1 MKMKKFFYLAMSAVI
16 ASAMTSCGEEEE
28 VLGPASLKAEV
39 SEVRLAAE
47 GETKTFEL
55 KATRDWSAE
64 IIGSDVEGIEVSP
77 LSGKASNDPV
87 TITVK
92 AAKNEGKNRTATI
105 KFTASAT
112 LTAIV
117 TVSQDGALGNL
128 KSIAEVL
135 ALSSGIEAE
144 TEGVVVGTYNRGFVI
159 MDETGYLLAYNA
171 AYTEPGVELNSKV
184 KVAGTTAVYGDLPQ
198 LSIASVTTLET
209 GLTVAEPN
217 WLDVNKDNIE
227 NLDLTKCQPIK
238 MTGVLSIS
246 SGTNGATYYNL
257 AIDGTTVQGSISYPL
272 ESLGLADLEGNII
285 TVYGY
290 FAGTK
295 NTKFRNIMAVSVKD
309 EGEPKIPT
317 STIAEV
323 IAADEGTRVK
333 TKATVMAIHK
343 KGFIL
348 GDATG
353 NIYVFT
359 DAEPDVA
366 VGNKILI
373 SGTIANYNGT
383 VEITSVSVEENDG
396 ATVAPTYPEPVDLT
410 GLEAFNAFTV
420 NTDKIEITYAKLSG
434 VMQTSGYFLKREGA
448 DHDIQLSNISEDYS
462 DLAGAE
468 FSVTGYIYGFHS
480 KNNYYQVIPVS
491 VEVKPYLKAETPD
504 AIAAAV
510 TSASIAVKSNVDWT
524 VTCSE
529 SWITDYTKS
538 GKNDGVISITC
549 EANTGDTRTA
559 TFTISA
565 ADCSPV
571 TVTLTQNSSDTPE
584 SVILAFPDENMD
596 KNKISSYTSDWLAKI
611 GDYSWTITAFNNNSW
626 KDWKYIKCGSK
637 NTATVA
643 SIATATPIPNKVTKV
658 IVNFDNISASDK
670 IKSASLIVAS
680 DAEYATVLETVPM
693 TLENASAVEKEYV
706 VSSPAEGAYYK
717 LVFDMD
723 KTSNNGTI
731 QISKVEYIRSK

>member
-1 MKMKKFFYLAMSAVI
+1 MKKFFYLAMSAVI

-39 SEVRLAAE
+39 SEVTLSAE

-64 IIGSDVEGIEVSP
+64 IIGSNVEGIEVSP

-171 AYTEPGVELNSKV
+171 AYTEPGVELKSKV
-184 KVAGTTAVYGDLPQ
+184 KVAGTTAVYGELPQ
-198 LSIASVTTLET
+198 LSLASVTTLET

-246 SGTNGATYYNL
+246 GYYYNL
-257 AIDGTTVQGSISYPL
+257 SIDGTTVQGSISYPL
-272 ESLGLADLEGNII
+272 ESLGLADLAGHEI

-290 FAGTK
+290 FAGGNSSK
-295 NTKFRNIMAVSVKD
+295 YRNMMAVKVTDNGQSETPV
-309 EGEPKIPT
+309 
-317 STIAEV
+317 STIAEI
-323 IAADEGTRVK
+323 IAAETGTLVK
-333 TKATVMAIHK
+333 TEATVMAIHK

-353 NIYVFT
+353 TIYVYT
-359 DAEPDVA
+359 NDEPAVA

-373 SGTIANYNGT
+373 SGTTDNYNRT
-383 VEITSVSVEENDG
+383 VQITSASVEENDG
-396 ATVAPTYPEPVDLT
+396 STATPTYPEPVDLT

-420 NTDKIEITYAKLSG
+420 DNDKIDITYAKLSG
-434 VMQTSGYFLKREGA
+434 VMQSSGYFLKKDGA
-448 DHDIQLSNISEDYS
+448 SNDIQLSNIYENYA

-468 FSVTGYIYGFHS
+468 FTVTGYIYGFNS
-480 KNNYYQVIPVS
+480 EKTYYQVIPVS
-491 VEVKPYLKAETPD
+491 VETQPYLRAETPD
-504 AIAAAV
+504 AIAAAE
-510 TSASIAVKSNVDWT
+510 TSASIAVKSNVDWA

-571 TVTLTQNSSDTPE
+571 TVTLTQNSSDTPV
-584 SVILAFPDENMD
+584 SIILSFPDDNMD
-596 KNKISSYTSDWLAKI
+596 NNKISSYASDWLAKI

-643 SIATATPIPNKVTKV
+643 SIATVTPIPNKVTKV
-658 IVNFDNISASDK
+658 IVTFDKISASDK

-693 TLENASAVEKEYV
+693 TLENAAAVSKEYV

-723 KTSNNGTI
+723 KTSSNGTI
-731 QISKVEYIRSK
+731 QISKIDYVRSK

>member
-1 MKMKKFFYLAMSAVI
+1 MKKFFYLAMSAVI

-39 SEVRLAAE
+39 SEVTLSAE

-64 IIGSDVEGIEVSP
+64 IIGSNVEGIEVTP

-117 TVSQDGALGNL
+117 TITQEGAQGNL
-128 KSIAEVL
+128 KSIADVL
-135 ALSSGIEAE
+135 ALSSDVDAE

-184 KVAGTTAVYGDLPQ
+184 KVAGTTAVYGELPQ

-217 WLDVNKDNIE
+217 WLEVNKDNIE

-238 MTGVLSIS
+238 MTGILSIS
-246 SGTNGATYYNL
+246 GYYYNL
-257 AIDGTTVQGSISYPL
+257 SIDGTTVQGSISYPL
-272 ESLGLADLEGNII
+272 ESLGLADLAGHEI

-290 FAGTK
+290 YAGGNNSK
-295 NTKFRNIMAVSVKD
+295 YRNIMVVKVTDNGQSETPVSK
-309 EGEPKIPT
+309 
-317 STIAEV
+317 IAE
-323 IAADEGTRVK
+323 IIDAEKGSLVK
-333 TKATVMAIHK
+333 TEGTVMAIHK
-343 KGFIL
+343 KGYIL

-353 NIYVFT
+353 AVYVYT
-359 DAEPDVA
+359 SSEPADIA

-373 SGTIANYNGT
+373 SGTTDNYYGT
-383 VEITSVSVEENDG
+383 VQITSVSVEENDG
-396 ATVAPTYPEPVDLT
+396 STAVPTYPTPVDLT
-410 GLEAFNAFTV
+410 GLDEFNAYTV
-420 NTDKIEITYAKLSG
+420 NADKIDITYAKLSG
-434 VMQTSGYFLKREGA
+434 VMQTSGYFLKRDGA
-448 DHDIQLSNISEDYS
+448 NNDIQLSNIYENYA

-468 FSVTGYIYGFHS
+468 FTVTGYIYGFNS
-480 KNNYYQVIPVS
+480 GSNYYQVIPVS
-491 VEVKPYLKAETPD
+491 VETQPYLRAETPD
-504 AIAAAV
+504 AIAAAE
-510 TSASIAVKSNVDWT
+510 TSASIAVKSNVDWA

-571 TVTLTQNSSDTPE
+571 TVTLTQNSSDTPV
-584 SVILAFPDENMD
+584 SIILSFPDDNMD
-596 KNKISSYTSDWLAKI
+596 NNKISSYTSDWLAKI

-643 SIATATPIPNKVTKV
+643 SIATVTPIPNKVTKV
-658 IVNFDNISASDK
+658 IVTFDKISASDK

-693 TLENASAVEKEYV
+693 TLENAAAVAKEYV

-723 KTSNNGTI
+723 KTSSNGTI
-731 QISKVEYIRSK
+731 QISKIEYVRSK

>member
-39 SEVRLAAE
+39 SEVTLSAE

-64 IIGSDVEGIEVSP
+64 IIGSNVEGIEVSP

-117 TVSQDGALGNL
+117 TITQEGAQGNL
-128 KSIAEVL
+128 KSIADVL

-159 MDETGYLLAYNA
+159 MDETGYLLAFNA

-246 SGTNGATYYNL
+246 GYYYNL
-257 AIDGTTVQGSISYPL
+257 SIDGTTVQGSISYPL
-272 ESLGLADLEGNII
+272 ESLGLADLAGHEI

-290 FAGTK
+290 FAGG
-295 NTKFRNIMAVSVKD
+295 NNAKFRNIMAVKVTDNGQSETPV
-309 EGEPKIPT
+309 
-317 STIAEV
+317 STIAE
-323 IAADEGTRVK
+323 IIDAEKGSLVK
-333 TKATVMAIHK
+333 TEGTVMAIHK
-343 KGFIL
+343 KGYIL

-353 NIYVFT
+353 AIYVFT
-359 DAEPDVA
+359 SSEPAVA

-373 SGTIANYNGT
+373 SGTTDNYYGT
-383 VEITSVSVEENDG
+383 VQITSASVEENDG
-396 ATVAPTYPEPVDLT
+396 ATATPTYPTPVDLT

-420 NTDKIEITYAKLSG
+420 NTDKIDITYAKLSG
-434 VMQTSGYFLKREGA
+434 VMQSSGYFLKRDGA
-448 DHDIQLSNISEDYS
+448 NYDIQLSNIYESYT

-468 FSVTGYIYGFHS
+468 FTVTGYIYGFNS
-480 KNNYYQVIPVS
+480 GSNYYQVIPVS
-491 VEVKPYLKAETPD
+491 VETEPYLRAEKTEVECAGSD
-504 AIAAAV
+504 TSVSFAI
-510 TSASIAVKSNVDWT
+510 KSNTSWT
-524 VTCSE
+524 VSCDDA
-529 SWITDYTKS
+529 WIIDYTKS
-538 GKNDGVISITC
+538 GNGDGSVTVSFA
-549 EANTGDTRTA
+549 ENSGAQRTA
-559 TFTISA
+559 TFTVKATGLADVVVTLEQQA
-565 ADCSPV
+565 AGTVAPVLVYTLSPV
-571 TVTLTQNSSDTPE
+571 AGKDNSYASAGADIDVDGITWSVQGNNTMVPWRIGGKSLSGEKRLVYSTAPIADNIKKVVVDHGSANSITVDNLTLTVHKSKEDAASGENPVSTVSVAFAANDSVTFNSDADWTGKYYRFTYTVTVE
-584 SVILAFPDENMD
+584 GD
-596 KNKISSYTSDWLAKI
+596 KNKFFEFK
-611 GDYSWTITAFNNNSW
+611 
-626 KDWKYIKCGSK
+626 K
-637 NTATVA
+637 
-643 SIATATPIPNKVTKV
+643 
-658 IVNFDNISASDK
+658 
-670 IKSASLIVAS
+670 
-680 DAEYATVLETVPM
+680 AEF
-693 TLENASAVEKEYV
+693 
-706 VSSPAEGAYYK
+706 YK
-717 LVFDMD
+717 
-723 KTSNNGTI
+723 
-731 QISKVEYIRSK
+731 

>member
-1 MKMKKFFYLAMSAVI
+1 MSA
-16 ASAMTSCGEEEE
+16 AMAVAMVSCEGGEEI
-28 VLGPASLKAEV
+28 LGPASLKAEV
-39 SEVRLAAE
+39 PEVALAAE

-117 TVSQDGALGNL
+117 TITQEGAQGNL
-128 KSIAEVL
+128 KSIADVL

-159 MDETGYLLAYNA
+159 MDETGYLLAFNA

-246 SGTNGATYYNL
+246 GYYYNL
-257 AIDGTTVQGSISYPL
+257 SIDGTTVQGSISYPL
-272 ESLGLADLEGNII
+272 ESLGLADLAGHEI

-290 FAGTK
+290 FAGG
-295 NTKFRNIMAVSVKD
+295 NNAKFRNMMAVKVTDNGQSETPV
-309 EGEPKIPT
+309 
-317 STIAEV
+317 STIAEI
-323 IAADEGTRVK
+323 IAAETGTLVK
-333 TKATVMAIHK
+333 TEATVMAIHK

-353 NIYVFT
+353 TIYVYT
-359 DAEPDVA
+359 NDEPAVA

-373 SGTIANYNGT
+373 SGTTDNYNRT
-383 VEITSVSVEENDG
+383 VQIKSATIEENDG
-396 ATVAPTYPEPVDLT
+396 STATPTYPEPVDLT

-420 NTDKIEITYAKLSG
+420 DNDKIDITYAKLSG
-434 VMQTSGYFLKREGA
+434 VMQSSGYFLKKDGA
-448 DHDIQLSNISEDYS
+448 SNDIQLSNIYEDYS

-468 FSVTGYIYGFHS
+468 FTVTGYIYGFHS
-480 KNNYYQVIPVS
+480 TNKYYQVIPVI
-491 VEVKPYLKAETPD
+491 VETKPYLRAEKTEVECAGSD
-504 AIAAAV
+504 TSVSFAI
-510 TSASIAVKSNVDWT
+510 KSNTSWT
-524 VTCSE
+524 VSCDDA
-529 SWITDYTKS
+529 WIIDYTKS
-538 GKNDGVISITC
+538 GNGDGSVTVSFA
-549 EANTGDTRTA
+549 ENSGAQRTA
-559 TFTISA
+559 TFTVKATGLADVVVTLEQQA
-565 ADCSPV
+565 AGTVAPVLVYTLSPV
-571 TVTLTQNSSDTPE
+571 AGKDNSYASAGADIDVDGITWSVQGNNTMVPWRIGGKSLSGEKRLVYSTAPIADNIKKVVVDHGSANSITVDNLTLTVHNSKEDAASGENPVSTVSVAFAANDSVTFNSDADWTGKYYRFTYTVTVE
-584 SVILAFPDENMD
+584 GD
-596 KNKISSYTSDWLAKI
+596 KNKFFEFK
-611 GDYSWTITAFNNNSW
+611 
-626 KDWKYIKCGSK
+626 K
-637 NTATVA
+637 
-643 SIATATPIPNKVTKV
+643 
-658 IVNFDNISASDK
+658 
-670 IKSASLIVAS
+670 
-680 DAEYATVLETVPM
+680 AEF
-693 TLENASAVEKEYV
+693 
-706 VSSPAEGAYYK
+706 YK
-717 LVFDMD
+717 
-723 KTSNNGTI
+723 
-731 QISKVEYIRSK
+731 

>member
-1 MKMKKFFYLAMSAVI
+1 MKKFFYLAMSAVI

-39 SEVRLAAE
+39 SEVTLSAE

-64 IIGSDVEGIEVSP
+64 IIGSNVEGIEVSP

-117 TVSQDGALGNL
+117 TITQEGAQGNL
-128 KSIAEVL
+128 KSIADVL
-135 ALSSGIEAE
+135 ALSSDVDAE

-171 AYTEPGVELNSKV
+171 AYTEPGVELKSKV
-184 KVAGTTAVYGDLPQ
+184 KVAGTTAVYGELPQ
-198 LSIASVTTLET
+198 LSLASVTTLET

-246 SGTNGATYYNL
+246 GYYYNL
-257 AIDGTTVQGSISYPL
+257 SIDGTTVQGSISYPL
-272 ESLGLADLEGNII
+272 ESLGLADLAGHEI

-290 FAGTK
+290 FAGGNSSK
-295 NTKFRNIMAVSVKD
+295 YRNMMAVKVTDNGQSETPV
-309 EGEPKIPT
+309 
-317 STIAEV
+317 STIAEI
-323 IAADEGTRVK
+323 IAAETGTLVK
-333 TKATVMAIHK
+333 TEATVMAIHK

-353 NIYVFT
+353 TIYVYT
-359 DAEPDVA
+359 NDEPAVA

-373 SGTIANYNGT
+373 SGTTDNYNRT
-383 VEITSVSVEENDG
+383 VQITSASVEENDG
-396 ATVAPTYPEPVDLT
+396 STATPTYPEPVDLT

-420 NTDKIEITYAKLSG
+420 DNDKIDITYAKLSG
-434 VMQTSGYFLKREGA
+434 VMQSSGYFLKKDGA
-448 DHDIQLSNISEDYS
+448 SNDIQLSNIYENYA

-468 FSVTGYIYGFHS
+468 FTVTGYIYGFNS
-480 KNNYYQVIPVS
+480 EKTYYQVIPVS
-491 VEVKPYLKAETPD
+491 VETQPYLRAETPD
-504 AIAAAV
+504 AIAAAE
-510 TSASIAVKSNVDWT
+510 TSASIAVKSNVDWA

-571 TVTLTQNSSDTPE
+571 TVTLTQNSSDTPV
-584 SVILAFPDENMD
+584 SIILSFPDDNMD
-596 KNKISSYTSDWLAKI
+596 NNKISSYASDWLAKI

-643 SIATATPIPNKVTKV
+643 SIATITPIPNKVTKV
-658 IVNFDNISASDK
+658 IVTFDKISASDK

-693 TLENASAVEKEYV
+693 TLENAAAVAKEYV

-723 KTSNNGTI
+723 KTSSNGTI
-731 QISKVEYIRSK
+731 QISKIEYVRSK

>member
-39 SEVRLAAE
+39 SEVTLSAE

-64 IIGSDVEGIEVSP
+64 IIGSNVEGIEVSP

-117 TVSQDGALGNL
+117 TITQEGAQGNL
-128 KSIAEVL
+128 KSIADVL

-171 AYTEPGVELNSKV
+171 AYTEPGVELKSKV
-184 KVAGTTAVYGDLPQ
+184 KVAGTTAVYGELPQ
-198 LSIASVTTLET
+198 LSLASVTTLET

-246 SGTNGATYYNL
+246 GYYYNL
-257 AIDGTTVQGSISYPL
+257 SIDGTTVQGSISYPL
-272 ESLGLADLEGNII
+272 ESLGLADLAGHEI

-290 FAGTK
+290 FAGG
-295 NTKFRNIMAVSVKD
+295 NNAKFRNIMAVKVTDNGQSETPV
-309 EGEPKIPT
+309 
-317 STIAEV
+317 STIAE
-323 IAADEGTRVK
+323 IIDAEKGSLVK
-333 TKATVMAIHK
+333 TEGTVMAIHK
-343 KGFIL
+343 KGYIL

-353 NIYVFT
+353 AIYVFT
-359 DAEPDVA
+359 SSEPAVA

-373 SGTIANYNGT
+373 SGTTDNYYGT
-383 VEITSVSVEENDG
+383 VQITSASVEENDG
-396 ATVAPTYPEPVDLT
+396 ATATPTYPTPVDLT

-420 NTDKIEITYAKLSG
+420 NTDKIDITYAKLSG
-434 VMQTSGYFLKREGA
+434 VMQSSGYFLKRDGA
-448 DHDIQLSNISEDYS
+448 NYDIQLSNIYESYT

-468 FSVTGYIYGFHS
+468 FTVTGYIYGFNS
-480 KNNYYQVIPVS
+480 GSNYYQVIPVS
-491 VEVKPYLKAETPD
+491 VETEPYLRAEKTEVECAGSD
-504 AIAAAV
+504 TSVSFAI
-510 TSASIAVKSNVDWT
+510 KSNTSWT
-524 VTCSE
+524 VSCDDA
-529 SWITDYTKS
+529 WIIDYTKS
-538 GKNDGVISITC
+538 GNGDGSITVSFA
-549 EANTGDTRTA
+549 ENSGAQRTA
-559 TFTISA
+559 TFTVKATGLADVVITLQQQA
-565 ADCSPV
+565 AGTVAPVLVYTLSPV
-571 TVTLTQNSSDTPE
+571 AGKDNSYANAGADIDVDGITWSVQGNNTMVPWRIGGKSLSGEKRLVYSTAPIADNIKKVVVDHGSANSITVDNLTLTVHNSKEDAASGENPVSTVSVAFAANDSVTFNSDADWTGKYYRFTYTVTVE
-584 SVILAFPDENMD
+584 GD
-596 KNKISSYTSDWLAKI
+596 KNKFFEFK
-611 GDYSWTITAFNNNSW
+611 
-626 KDWKYIKCGSK
+626 K
-637 NTATVA
+637 
-643 SIATATPIPNKVTKV
+643 
-658 IVNFDNISASDK
+658 
-670 IKSASLIVAS
+670 
-680 DAEYATVLETVPM
+680 AEF
-693 TLENASAVEKEYV
+693 
-706 VSSPAEGAYYK
+706 YK
-717 LVFDMD
+717 
-723 KTSNNGTI
+723 
-731 QISKVEYIRSK
+731 

>member
-39 SEVRLAAE
+39 PLVTLSAE

-135 ALSSGIEAE
+135 ALSSGVEAE
-144 TEGVVVGTYNRGFVI
+144 TEGIVVGTYTRGFVI
-159 MDETGYLLAYNA
+159 KDDTGYLLAYNEN
-171 AYTEPGVELNSKV
+171 YTAPGVELNSKV
-184 KVAGTTAVYGDLPQ
+184 KVAGTTSAYGDLPQ
-198 LSIASVTTLET
+198 ITPASVTVLET

-217 WLDVNKDNIE
+217 WLEVNKDNIE

-238 MTGVLSIS
+238 MTGALSIS
-246 SGTNGATYYNL
+246 GYHYNL
-257 AIDGTTVQGSISYPL
+257 SIDGTTVQGSISYPL
-272 ESLGLADLEGNII
+272 ESLGLADLAGHII

-290 FAGTK
+290 FAGG
-295 NTKFRNIMAVSVKD
+295 NNANFRNILAVSVQD
-309 EGEPKIPT
+309 EGEPETPT

-323 IAADEGTRVK
+323 IAAEKGSLVK
-333 TKATVMAIHK
+333 TEATVMAIHK
-343 KGFIL
+343 KGYIL

-353 NIYVFT
+353 AIYVYT
-359 DAEPDVA
+359 NSEPAVA

-373 SGTIANYNGT
+373 SGTTDNYYGT
-383 VEITSVSVEENDG
+383 VQIKSATIEENDN
-396 ATVAPTYPEPVDLT
+396 ATATPTYPEPVDLT

-420 NTDKIEITYAKLSG
+420 NTDKIDITYAKLSG
-434 VMQTSGYFLKREGA
+434 VMQSSGYFLKRDGA
-448 DHDIQLSNISEDYS
+448 NIDIQLSNIYESYTE
-462 DLAGAE
+462 LAGAE
-468 FSVTGYIYGFHS
+468 MTVTGYIYGYNSGS
-480 KNNYYQVIPVS
+480 KYFQVIPVN
-491 VEVKPYLKAETPD
+491 VETLPYLKAESPD
-504 AIAAAV
+504 AIV
-510 TSASIAVKSNVDWT
+510 STGTSASINVKSNVDWS
-524 VTCSE
+524 VTCAD

-538 GKNDGVISITC
+538 GKDNGVISVTC

-559 TFTISA
+559 TFTIT
-565 ADCSPV
+565 ADGCEPV
-571 TVTLTQNSSDTPE
+571 SVTLTQNSNDTP
-584 SVILAFPDENMD
+584 
-596 KNKISSYTSDWLAKI
+596 
-611 GDYSWTITAFNNNSW
+611 
-626 KDWKYIKCGSK
+626 
-637 NTATVA
+637 A
-643 SIATATPIPNKVTKV
+643 SII
-658 IVNFDNISASDK
+658 
-670 IKSASLIVAS
+670 L
-680 DAEYATVLETVPM
+680 
-693 TLENASAVEKEYV
+693 
-706 VSSPAEGAYYK
+706 
-717 LVFDMD
+717 
-723 KTSNNGTI
+723 TI
-731 QISKVEYIRSK
+731 LR

>member
-1 MKMKKFFYLAMSAVI
+1 MKKFFYLAMSAVI

-39 SEVRLAAE
+39 SEVTLSPE

-64 IIGSDVEGIEVSP
+64 IIGSDVEGIDVSP

-117 TVSQDGALGNL
+117 TVSQDGSLGNL

-135 ALSSGIEAE
+135 ALSSGVEAE

-159 MDETGYLLAYNA
+159 MDETGYLLAFNA

-246 SGTNGATYYNL
+246 GYYYNL
-257 AIDGTTVQGSISYPL
+257 SIDGTTVQGSISYPL
-272 ESLGLADLEGNII
+272 ESLGLADLAGHEI

-290 FAGTK
+290 FAGG
-295 NTKFRNIMAVSVKD
+295 NNAKFRNMMAVKVTDNGQSETPV
-309 EGEPKIPT
+309 
-317 STIAEV
+317 STIAEI
-323 IAADEGTRVK
+323 IAAETGTLVK
-333 TKATVMAIHK
+333 TEATVMAIHK

-353 NIYVFT
+353 TIYVYT
-359 DAEPDVA
+359 NDEPAVA

-373 SGTIANYNGT
+373 SGTTANNYGT
-383 VEITSVSVEENDG
+383 VQIISTTVDENDG
-396 ATVAPTYPEPVDLT
+396 ATATPTYPKLVDLT
-410 GLEAFNAFTV
+410 GLEAFNAFTIDA
-420 NTDKIEITYAKLSG
+420 NKIKITYAKLSG
-434 VMQTSGYFLKREGA
+434 VMQSEGFVLTKEGA
-448 DHDIQLSNISEDYS
+448 NHRIQLNNIYENYA

-468 FSVTGYIYGFHS
+468 FTVTGYIYGFHS
-480 KNNYYQVIPVS
+480 ANNWYQVIPVS
-491 VEVKPYLKAETPD
+491 VETKPYLRAETPD

-538 GKNDGVISITC
+538 GSKDGNVEITFN
-549 EANTGDTRTA
+549 ANTGDTRTA

-565 ADCSPV
+565 EGCTPV
-571 TVTLTQNSSDTPE
+571 SVTLTQNSSDTPA
-584 SVILAFPDENMD
+584 SVILTFPDEN
-596 KNKISSYTSDWLAKI
+596 KENNKTNTYTSKWTAKSGEYTWEI
-611 GDYSWTITAFNNNSW
+611 NSFNNNNWNSW
-626 KDWKYIKCGSK
+626 TYIRCGSK
-637 NTATVA
+637 NAATVA
-643 SIATATPIPNKVTKV
+643 TIATATPIPNKVTKV
-658 IVNFDNISASDK
+658 IVTFDKISASDK

-693 TLENASAVEKEYV
+693 TLENASAAVAKEYV
-706 VSSPAEGAYYK
+706 VSTPAEGAYYK
-717 LVFDMD
+717 LVFDLD
-723 KTSNNGTI
+723 QTSNNGTI
-731 QISKVEYIRSK
+731 QISKIEYVRSK

>member
-1 MKMKKFFYLAMSAVI
+1 MKKFFYLAMSAVI

-39 SEVRLAAE
+39 SEVTLSPE

-64 IIGSDVEGIEVSP
+64 IIGSDVEGIDVSP

-117 TVSQDGALGNL
+117 TVSQDGSLGNL

-135 ALSSGIEAE
+135 ALSSGVEAE
-144 TEGVVVGTYNRGFVI
+144 TEGVVVGTYTKGFVI
-159 MDETGYLLAYNA
+159 KDDTGYLLAFNKD
-171 AYTEPGVELNSKV
+171 YTAPGVELNSKV
-184 KVAGTTAVYGDLPQ
+184 KVAGTTSAYGDLPQ
-198 LSIASVTTLET
+198 ITPASVTTLET
-209 GLTVAEPN
+209 GLTVADPT
-217 WLDVNKDNIE
+217 WLEVNKDNIE

-246 SGTNGATYYNL
+246 GNYYNL
-257 AIDGTTVQGSISYPL
+257 SIDGTTVQGSISYPL
-272 ESLGLADLEGNII
+272 ESLGLANLAGRII

-290 FAGTK
+290 FAGG
-295 NTKFRNIMAVSVKD
+295 NNANFRNVMAVKVEDGGKP
-309 EGEPKIPT
+309 ETPA

-323 IAADEGTRVK
+323 IAADKGSLVK
-333 TKATVMAIHK
+333 TQGTVMAIHK
-343 KGFIL
+343 KGYL
-348 GDATG
+348 LADATG
-353 NIYVFT
+353 TIYVYT
-359 DAEPDVA
+359 NSEPEVA
-366 VGNKILI
+366 VGNNIVL
-373 SGTIANYNGT
+373 SGSTDNYKGT
-383 VEITSVSVEENDG
+383 VQITATTVEENDN
-396 ATVAPTYPEPVDLT
+396 ATAAPTYPTPVDLT

-420 NTDKIEITYAKLSG
+420 DADKIDVTYAKLSG
-434 VMQTSGYFLKREGA
+434 VMQSNGYFLKKDGA
-448 DHDIQLSNISEDYS
+448 SNDIQLSNIYENYS

-468 FSVTGYIYGFHS
+468 FTVTGYIYGFNAGS
-480 KNNYYQVIPVS
+480 NYYQVIPVS
-491 VEVKPYLKAETPD
+491 VEAKPYLRAETPD

-565 ADCSPV
+565 EGCTPV
-571 TVTLTQNSSDTPE
+571 SVTLTQNSSDTPA
-584 SVILAFPDENMD
+584 SVVLTFPDENMD
-596 KNKISSYTSDWLAKI
+596 NNKISSYTSDWLAKI

-637 NTATVA
+637 NAATVA
-643 SIATATPIPNKVTKV
+643 SIATVTPIPNKVTKV
-658 IVNFDNISASDK
+658 IVTFDKISASDK

-693 TLENASAVEKEYV
+693 TLENASAAVAKEYV

-717 LVFDMD
+717 LVFDMAQ
-723 KTSNNGTI
+723 TSGNGTI
-731 QISKVEYIRSK
+731 QISKIEYVRSK

>member
-1 MKMKKFFYLAMSAVI
+1 MKKFFYLAMSAVI

-39 SEVRLAAE
+39 SEVTLSAE

-117 TVSQDGALGNL
+117 TITQEGAQGNL
-128 KSIAEVL
+128 KSIADVL
-135 ALSSGIEAE
+135 ALSSDVDAE

-198 LSIASVTTLET
+198 LKIASVTTLET
-209 GLTVAEPN
+209 GLSVPEPN

-246 SGTNGATYYNL
+246 GYYYNL
-257 AIDGTTVQGSISYPL
+257 SIDGTTVQGSISYPL
-272 ESLGLADLEGNII
+272 ESLGLADLAGHII

-290 FAGTK
+290 FAGGNSSK
-295 NTKFRNIMAVSVKD
+295 YRNMMAVKVTD
-309 EGEPKIPT
+309 NGQPETPT

-323 IAADEGTRVK
+323 IAADESTLVK
-333 TKATVMAIHK
+333 TEGTVMAIHK
-343 KGFIL
+343 KGYIL

-353 NIYVFT
+353 TIYVFT
-359 DAEPDVA
+359 NSEPAVA

-373 SGTIANYNGT
+373 SGTTANNYGT
-383 VEITSVSVEENDG
+383 VQIISTTVDENDG
-396 ATVAPTYPEPVDLT
+396 ATATPTYPKPVDLT
-410 GLEAFNAFTV
+410 GLEAFNEFTV
-420 NTDKIEITYAKLSG
+420 DADKIEITYAKLSG
-434 VMQTSGYFLKREGA
+434 VMQSEGFVLTKEGA
-448 DHDIQLSNISEDYS
+448 NHRIQLNNIYENYA

-468 FSVTGYIYGFHS
+468 FTVTGYIYGFHS
-480 KNNYYQVIPVS
+480 TNNWYQVIPVS

-504 AIAAAV
+504 AIVAAV
-510 TSASIAVKSNVDWT
+510 TSASIAVKSNVDWA

-571 TVTLTQNSSDTPE
+571 TVTFTQNSSDTPV
-584 SVILAFPDENMD
+584 SIILSFPDDNMD
-596 KNKISSYTSDWLAKI
+596 NNKISSYTSDWLAKI

-643 SIATATPIPNKVTKV
+643 SIATVTPIPNKVTKV
-658 IVNFDNISASDK
+658 IVTFDKISASDK

-693 TLENASAVEKEYV
+693 TLENASAAVAKEYV

-723 KTSNNGTI
+723 KTSSNGTI
-731 QISKVEYIRSK
+731 QISKIEYVRSK

>member
-1 MKMKKFFYLAMSAVI
+1 MKKFFYLAMSAVI

-39 SEVRLAAE
+39 SEVTLSAE

-64 IIGSDVEGIEVSP
+64 IIGSNVEGIEVSP

-117 TVSQDGALGNL
+117 TITQEGAQGNL
-128 KSIAEVL
+128 KSIADVL
-135 ALSSGIEAE
+135 ALSSGVEAE

-184 KVAGTTAVYGDLPQ
+184 KVAGTTAVYGELPQ

-238 MTGVLSIS
+238 MTGILSIS
-246 SGTNGATYYNL
+246 GYYYNL
-257 AIDGTTVQGSISYPL
+257 SIDGTTVQGSISYPL
-272 ESLGLADLEGNII
+272 ESLDLADLAGHEI

-290 FAGTK
+290 FAGGNSSK
-295 NTKFRNIMAVSVKD
+295 YRNIMVVKVTDNGQSETPVSK
-309 EGEPKIPT
+309 
-317 STIAEV
+317 IAE
-323 IAADEGTRVK
+323 IIDAEKGSLVK
-333 TKATVMAIHK
+333 TEGTVMAIHK
-343 KGFIL
+343 KGYIL

-353 NIYVFT
+353 AVYVYT
-359 DAEPDVA
+359 SSEPADIA

-373 SGTIANYNGT
+373 SGTTDNYYGT
-383 VEITSVSVEENDG
+383 VQITSVSVEENDG
-396 ATVAPTYPEPVDLT
+396 STAVPTYPTPVDLT

-420 NTDKIEITYAKLSG
+420 NTDKIDITYAKLSG
-434 VMQTSGYFLKREGA
+434 VMQTSGYFLKRDGA
-448 DHDIQLSNISEDYS
+448 NYDIQLSNIYESYT

-468 FSVTGYIYGFHS
+468 FTVTGYIYGFNS
-480 KNNYYQVIPVS
+480 GSNYYQVIPVG
-491 VEVKPYLKAETPD
+491 VETQPYLRAETPD
-504 AIAAAV
+504 AIAAAE
-510 TSASIAVKSNVDWT
+510 TSASIAVKSNVDWA

-571 TVTLTQNSSDTPE
+571 TVTLTQNSSDTPV
-584 SVILAFPDENMD
+584 SIILSFPDDNMD
-596 KNKISSYTSDWLAKI
+596 NNKISSYTSDWLAKI

-643 SIATATPIPNKVTKV
+643 SIATITPIPNKVTKV
-658 IVNFDNISASDK
+658 IVTFDKISASDK

-693 TLENASAVEKEYV
+693 TLENASAAVAKEYV

-723 KTSNNGTI
+723 KTSGNGTI
-731 QISKVEYIRSK
+731 QISKIEYVRSK

>member
-1 MKMKKFFYLAMSAVI
+1 MKKFFYLAMSAVI

-39 SEVRLAAE
+39 SEVTLSAE

-64 IIGSDVEGIEVSP
+64 IIGSNVEGIEVSP

-117 TVSQDGALGNL
+117 TITQEGAQGNL
-128 KSIAEVL
+128 KSIADVL

-171 AYTEPGVELNSKV
+171 AYTEPGVELKSKV
-184 KVAGTTAVYGDLPQ
+184 KVAGTTAVYGELPQ
-198 LSIASVTTLET
+198 LSLASVTTLET

-246 SGTNGATYYNL
+246 GYYYNL
-257 AIDGTTVQGSISYPL
+257 SIDGTTVQGSISYPL
-272 ESLGLADLEGNII
+272 ESLGLADLAGHEI

-290 FAGTK
+290 FAGGNSSK
-295 NTKFRNIMAVSVKD
+295 YRNMMAVKVTDNGQSETPVSK
-309 EGEPKIPT
+309 
-317 STIAEV
+317 IAEI
-323 IAADEGTRVK
+323 IAAETGTLVK
-333 TKATVMAIHK
+333 TEATVMAIHK

-353 NIYVFT
+353 TIYVYT
-359 DAEPDVA
+359 NDEPAVA

-373 SGTIANYNGT
+373 SGTTDNYNRT
-383 VEITSVSVEENDG
+383 VQITSASVEENDG
-396 ATVAPTYPEPVDLT
+396 STATPTYPEPVDLT

-420 NTDKIEITYAKLSG
+420 DNDKIDITYAKLSG
-434 VMQTSGYFLKREGA
+434 VMQSSGYFLKKDGA
-448 DHDIQLSNISEDYS
+448 SNDIQLSNIYENYA

-468 FSVTGYIYGFHS
+468 FTVTGYIYGFNS
-480 KNNYYQVIPVS
+480 EKTYYQVIPVS
-491 VEVKPYLKAETPD
+491 VETQPYLRAETPD
-504 AIAAAV
+504 AIAAAE
-510 TSASIAVKSNVDWT
+510 TSASIAVKSNVDWA

-571 TVTLTQNSSDTPE
+571 TVTLTQNSSDTP
-584 SVILAFPDENMD
+584 VYIILSFPDDNMD
-596 KNKISSYTSDWLAKI
+596 NNKISSYASDWLAKI

-643 SIATATPIPNKVTKV
+643 SIATVTPIPNKVTKV
-658 IVNFDNISASDK
+658 IVTFDKISASDK

-693 TLENASAVEKEYV
+693 TLENAAAVSKEYV

-723 KTSNNGTI
+723 KTSSNGTI
-731 QISKVEYIRSK
+731 QISKIEYVRSK

>member
-1 MKMKKFFYLAMSAVI
+1 MKKFFYLAMSAVI

-39 SEVRLAAE
+39 SEVTLSAE

-64 IIGSDVEGIEVSP
+64 IIGSNVEGIEVSP

-117 TVSQDGALGNL
+117 TITQEGAQGNL
-128 KSIAEVL
+128 KSIADVL

-159 MDETGYLLAYNA
+159 MDETGYLLAFNA

-246 SGTNGATYYNL
+246 GYYYNL
-257 AIDGTTVQGSISYPL
+257 SIDGTTVQGSISYPL
-272 ESLGLADLEGNII
+272 ESLGLADLAGHEI

-290 FAGTK
+290 FAGG
-295 NTKFRNIMAVSVKD
+295 NNAKFRNIMAVKVTDNGQSETPV
-309 EGEPKIPT
+309 
-317 STIAEV
+317 STIAE
-323 IAADEGTRVK
+323 IIDAEKGSLVK
-333 TKATVMAIHK
+333 TEGTVMAIHK
-343 KGFIL
+343 KGYIL

-353 NIYVFT
+353 AIYVFT
-359 DAEPDVA
+359 SSEPAVA

-373 SGTIANYNGT
+373 SGTTDNYYGT
-383 VEITSVSVEENDG
+383 VQITSASVEENDG
-396 ATVAPTYPEPVDLT
+396 ATATPTYPTPVDLT

-420 NTDKIEITYAKLSG
+420 NTDKIDITYAKLSG
-434 VMQTSGYFLKREGA
+434 VMQSSGYFLKRDGA
-448 DHDIQLSNISEDYS
+448 NYDIQLSNIYESYT

-468 FSVTGYIYGFHS
+468 FTVTGYIYGFNS
-480 KNNYYQVIPVS
+480 GSNYYQVIPVS
-491 VEVKPYLKAETPD
+491 VETEPYLRAEKTEVECAGSD
-504 AIAAAV
+504 TSVSFAI
-510 TSASIAVKSNVDWT
+510 KSNTSWT
-524 VTCSE
+524 VSCDDA
-529 SWITDYTKS
+529 WIIDYTKS
-538 GKNDGVISITC
+538 GNGDGSVTVSFA
-549 EANTGDTRTA
+549 ENSGAQRTA
-559 TFTISA
+559 TFTVKATGLADVVVTLEQQA
-565 ADCSPV
+565 AGTVAPVLVYTLSPV
-571 TVTLTQNSSDTPE
+571 AGKDNSYASAGADIDVDGITWSVQGNNTMVPWRIGGKSLSGEKRLVYSTAPIADNIKKVVVDHGSANSITVDNLTLTVHNSKEDAASGENPVSTVSVAFAANDSVTFNSDADWTGKYYRFTYTVTVE
-584 SVILAFPDENMD
+584 GD
-596 KNKISSYTSDWLAKI
+596 KNKFFEFK
-611 GDYSWTITAFNNNSW
+611 
-626 KDWKYIKCGSK
+626 K
-637 NTATVA
+637 
-643 SIATATPIPNKVTKV
+643 
-658 IVNFDNISASDK
+658 
-670 IKSASLIVAS
+670 
-680 DAEYATVLETVPM
+680 AEF
-693 TLENASAVEKEYV
+693 
-706 VSSPAEGAYYK
+706 YK
-717 LVFDMD
+717 
-723 KTSNNGTI
+723 
-731 QISKVEYIRSK
+731 

>member
-1 MKMKKFFYLAMSAVI
+1 
-16 ASAMTSCGEEEE
+16 MTSCGEEEE

-39 SEVRLAAE
+39 PLVTLSAE

-55 KATRDWSAE
+55 KATRDWTAE
-64 IIGSDVEGIEVSP
+64 IIGTDVAGIEVSP

-117 TVSQDGALGNL
+117 TITQEGAQGNL
-128 KSIAEVL
+128 KSIADVL

-171 AYTEPGVELNSKV
+171 AYTEPGVELKSKV
-184 KVAGTTAVYGDLPQ
+184 KVAGTTAVYGELPQ
-198 LSIASVTTLET
+198 LSLASVTTLET

-246 SGTNGATYYNL
+246 GYYYNL
-257 AIDGTTVQGSISYPL
+257 SIDGTTVQGSISYPL
-272 ESLGLADLEGNII
+272 ESLGLADLAGHEI

-290 FAGTK
+290 FAGGNSSK
-295 NTKFRNIMAVSVKD
+295 YRNMMAVKVTDNGQSETPV
-309 EGEPKIPT
+309 
-317 STIAEV
+317 STIAEI
-323 IAADEGTRVK
+323 IAAETGTLVK
-333 TKATVMAIHK
+333 TEATVMAIHK

-353 NIYVFT
+353 TIYVYT
-359 DAEPDVA
+359 NDEPAVA

-373 SGTIANYNGT
+373 SGTTDNYNRT
-383 VEITSVSVEENDG
+383 VQITSASVEENDG
-396 ATVAPTYPEPVDLT
+396 STATPTYPEPVDLT

-420 NTDKIEITYAKLSG
+420 DNDKIDITYAKLSG
-434 VMQTSGYFLKREGA
+434 VMQSSGYFLKKDGA
-448 DHDIQLSNISEDYS
+448 SNDIQLSNIYENYA

-468 FSVTGYIYGFHS
+468 FTVTGYIYGFNS
-480 KNNYYQVIPVS
+480 EKTYYQVIPVS
-491 VEVKPYLKAETPD
+491 VETQPYLRAETPD
-504 AIAAAV
+504 AIAAAE
-510 TSASIAVKSNVDWT
+510 TSASIAVKSNVDWA

-571 TVTLTQNSSDTPE
+571 TVTLTQNSSDTPV
-584 SVILAFPDENMD
+584 SIILSFPDDNMD
-596 KNKISSYTSDWLAKI
+596 NNKISSYASDWLAKI

-643 SIATATPIPNKVTKV
+643 SIATVTPIPNKVTKV
-658 IVNFDNISASDK
+658 IVTFDKISASDK

-693 TLENASAVEKEYV
+693 TLENAAAVSKEYV

-723 KTSNNGTI
+723 KTSSNGTI
-731 QISKVEYIRSK
+731 QISKIEYVRSK

>member
-39 SEVRLAAE
+39 SEVTLSAE

-64 IIGSDVEGIEVSP
+64 IIGSNVEGIEVSP

-117 TVSQDGALGNL
+117 TITQEGAQGNL
-128 KSIAEVL
+128 KSIADVL

-246 SGTNGATYYNL
+246 GYYYNL
-257 AIDGTTVQGSISYPL
+257 SIDGTTVQGSISYPL
-272 ESLGLADLEGNII
+272 ESLGLADLAGHEI

-290 FAGTK
+290 FAGG
-295 NTKFRNIMAVSVKD
+295 NNAKFRNIMAVKVTDNGQSETPV
-309 EGEPKIPT
+309 
-317 STIAEV
+317 STIAE
-323 IAADEGTRVK
+323 IIDAEKGSLVK
-333 TKATVMAIHK
+333 TEGTVMAIHK
-343 KGFIL
+343 KGYIL

-353 NIYVFT
+353 AIYVFT
-359 DAEPDVA
+359 SSEPAVA

-373 SGTIANYNGT
+373 SGTTDNYYGT
-383 VEITSVSVEENDG
+383 VQITSASVEENDG
-396 ATVAPTYPEPVDLT
+396 ATATPTYPTPVDLT

-420 NTDKIEITYAKLSG
+420 NTDKIDITYAKLSG
-434 VMQTSGYFLKREGA
+434 VMQSSGYFLKRDGA
-448 DHDIQLSNISEDYS
+448 NYDIQLSNIYESYT

-468 FSVTGYIYGFHS
+468 FTVTGYIYGFNS
-480 KNNYYQVIPVS
+480 GSNYYQVIPVS
-491 VEVKPYLKAETPD
+491 VEVKPYLRAEKTEVECAGSD
-504 AIAAAV
+504 TSVSFAI
-510 TSASIAVKSNVDWT
+510 KSNTSWT
-524 VTCSE
+524 VSCDDA
-529 SWITDYTKS
+529 WIIDYTKS
-538 GKNDGVISITC
+538 GNGDGSVTVSFA
-549 EANTGDTRTA
+549 ENSGAQRTA
-559 TFTISA
+559 TFTVKATGLADVVVTLEQQA
-565 ADCSPV
+565 AGTVAPVLVYTLSPV
-571 TVTLTQNSSDTPE
+571 AGKDNSYASAGADIDVDGITWSVQGNNTMVPWRIGGKSLSGEKRLVYSTAPIADNIKKVVVDHGSANSITVDNLTLTVHNSKEDAASGENPVSTVSVAFAANDSVTFNSDADWTGKYYRFTYTVTVE
-584 SVILAFPDENMD
+584 GD
-596 KNKISSYTSDWLAKI
+596 KNKFFEFK
-611 GDYSWTITAFNNNSW
+611 
-626 KDWKYIKCGSK
+626 K
-637 NTATVA
+637 
-643 SIATATPIPNKVTKV
+643 
-658 IVNFDNISASDK
+658 
-670 IKSASLIVAS
+670 
-680 DAEYATVLETVPM
+680 AEF
-693 TLENASAVEKEYV
+693 
-706 VSSPAEGAYYK
+706 YK
-717 LVFDMD
+717 
-723 KTSNNGTI
+723 
-731 QISKVEYIRSK
+731 

>member
-1 MKMKKFFYLAMSAVI
+1 MKMRKILFLAMSA
-16 ASAMTSCGEEEE
+16 AMAVAMVSCEGGEEI
-28 VLGPASLKAEV
+28 LGPASLKAEV
-39 SEVRLAAE
+39 PEVALAAE

-117 TVSQDGALGNL
+117 TITQEGAQGNL
-128 KSIAEVL
+128 KSIADVL

-159 MDETGYLLAYNA
+159 MDETGYLLAFNA

-246 SGTNGATYYNL
+246 GYYYNL
-257 AIDGTTVQGSISYPL
+257 SIDGTTVQGSISYPL
-272 ESLGLADLEGNII
+272 ESLGLADLAGHEI

-290 FAGTK
+290 FAGG
-295 NTKFRNIMAVSVKD
+295 NNAKFRNIMAVKVTDNGQSETPV
-309 EGEPKIPT
+309 
-317 STIAEV
+317 STIAE
-323 IAADEGTRVK
+323 IIDAEKGSLVK
-333 TKATVMAIHK
+333 TEGTVMAIHK
-343 KGFIL
+343 KGYIL

-353 NIYVFT
+353 AIYVFT
-359 DAEPDVA
+359 SSEPAVA

-373 SGTIANYNGT
+373 SGTTDNYYGT
-383 VEITSVSVEENDG
+383 VQITSASVEENDG
-396 ATVAPTYPEPVDLT
+396 ATATPTYPTPVDLT

-420 NTDKIEITYAKLSG
+420 NTDKIDITYAKLSG
-434 VMQTSGYFLKREGA
+434 VMQSSGYFLKRDGA
-448 DHDIQLSNISEDYS
+448 NYDIQLSNIYESYT

-468 FSVTGYIYGFHS
+468 FTVTGYIYGFNS
-480 KNNYYQVIPVS
+480 GSNYYQVIPVS
-491 VEVKPYLKAETPD
+491 VETEPYLRAEKTEVECAGSD
-504 AIAAAV
+504 TSVSFAI
-510 TSASIAVKSNVDWT
+510 KSNTSWT
-524 VTCSE
+524 VSCDDA
-529 SWITDYTKS
+529 WIIDYTKS
-538 GKNDGVISITC
+538 GNGDGSVTVSFA
-549 EANTGDTRTA
+549 ENSGAQRTA
-559 TFTISA
+559 TFTVKATGLADVVVTLEQQA
-565 ADCSPV
+565 AGTVAPVLVYTLSPV
-571 TVTLTQNSSDTPE
+571 AGKDNSYASAGADIDVDGITWSVQGNNTMVPWRIGGKSLSGEKRLVYSTAPIADNIKKVVVDHGSANSITVDNLTLTVHNSKEDAASGENPVSTVSVAFAANDSVTFNSDADWTGKYYRFTYTVTVE
-584 SVILAFPDENMD
+584 GD
-596 KNKISSYTSDWLAKI
+596 KNKFFEFK
-611 GDYSWTITAFNNNSW
+611 
-626 KDWKYIKCGSK
+626 K
-637 NTATVA
+637 
-643 SIATATPIPNKVTKV
+643 
-658 IVNFDNISASDK
+658 
-670 IKSASLIVAS
+670 
-680 DAEYATVLETVPM
+680 AEF
-693 TLENASAVEKEYV
+693 
-706 VSSPAEGAYYK
+706 YK
-717 LVFDMD
+717 
-723 KTSNNGTI
+723 
-731 QISKVEYIRSK
+731 

>member
-1 MKMKKFFYLAMSAVI
+1 MKKFFYLAMSAVI

-39 SEVRLAAE
+39 SEVTLSAE

-64 IIGSDVEGIEVSP
+64 IIGSNVEGIEVSP

-117 TVSQDGALGNL
+117 TITQEGAQGNL
-128 KSIAEVL
+128 KSIADVL

-171 AYTEPGVELNSKV
+171 AYTEPGVELKSKV
-184 KVAGTTAVYGDLPQ
+184 KVAGTTAVYGELPQ
-198 LSIASVTTLET
+198 LSLASVTTLET

-246 SGTNGATYYNL
+246 GYYYNL
-257 AIDGTTVQGSISYPL
+257 SIDGTTVQGSISYPL
-272 ESLGLADLEGNII
+272 ESLDLADLAGHEI

-290 FAGTK
+290 FAGGNSSK
-295 NTKFRNIMAVSVKD
+295 YRNIMVVKVTDNGQSETPVSK
-309 EGEPKIPT
+309 
-317 STIAEV
+317 IAE
-323 IAADEGTRVK
+323 IIDAEKGSLVK
-333 TKATVMAIHK
+333 TEGTVMAIHK
-343 KGFIL
+343 KGYIL

-353 NIYVFT
+353 AIYVFT
-359 DAEPDVA
+359 SSEPAVA

-373 SGTIANYNGT
+373 SGTTDNYYGT
-383 VEITSVSVEENDG
+383 VQITSASVEENDG
-396 ATVAPTYPEPVDLT
+396 ATATPTYPTPVDLT

-420 NTDKIEITYAKLSG
+420 NTDKIDITYAKLSG
-434 VMQTSGYFLKREGA
+434 VMQSSGYFLKRDGA
-448 DHDIQLSNISEDYS
+448 NIDIQLSNIYEDYS
-462 DLAGAE
+462 DLAEAE
-468 FSVTGYIYGFHS
+468 FTVTGYIYGFNSGS
-480 KNNYYQVIPVS
+480 KYYQVIPVS
-491 VEVKPYLKAETPD
+491 IETQPYLRAETPD

-510 TSASIAVKSNVDWT
+510 TSASIAVKSNVDWD

-571 TVTLTQNSSDTPE
+571 TVTLTQNSSDTPV
-584 SVILAFPDENMD
+584 SIILSFPDDNMD
-596 KNKISSYTSDWLAKI
+596 NNKISSYTSDWLAKI

-643 SIATATPIPNKVTKV
+643 SIATVTPIPDKVTKV
-658 IVNFDNISASDK
+658 IVTFDKISASDK

-693 TLENASAVEKEYV
+693 TLENASAAVAKEYV

-723 KTSNNGTI
+723 KTSSNGTI
-731 QISKVEYIRSK
+731 QISKIEYVRSK

>member
-1 MKMKKFFYLAMSAVI
+1 MKKFFYLAMSAVI

-39 SEVRLAAE
+39 PLVTLSAE

-55 KATRDWSAE
+55 KATRDWTAE

-117 TVSQDGALGNL
+117 TVSQDGSLGNL

-135 ALSSGIEAE
+135 ALSSGVEAE
-144 TEGVVVGTYNRGFVI
+144 TEGIVVGTYTRGFVI
-159 MDETGYLLAYNA
+159 KDDTGYLLAYNEN
-171 AYTEPGVELNSKV
+171 YTAPGVELNSKV
-184 KVAGTTAVYGDLPQ
+184 KVAGTTSAYGDLPQ
-198 LSIASVTTLET
+198 ITPASVTVLET

-217 WLDVNKDNIE
+217 WLEVNKDNIE

-238 MTGVLSIS
+238 MTGALSIS
-246 SGTNGATYYNL
+246 GYHYNL
-257 AIDGTTVQGSISYPL
+257 SIDGTTVQGSISYPL
-272 ESLGLADLEGNII
+272 ESLGLADLAGHII

-290 FAGTK
+290 FAGG
-295 NTKFRNIMAVSVKD
+295 NNANFRNILAVSVQD
-309 EGEPKIPT
+309 EGEPETPT

-323 IAADEGTRVK
+323 IAAEKGSLVK
-333 TKATVMAIHK
+333 TEATVMAIHK
-343 KGFIL
+343 KGYIL

-353 NIYVFT
+353 TIYVYT
-359 DAEPDVA
+359 NSEPTVA

-373 SGTIANYNGT
+373 SGTTDNHYGT
-383 VEITSVSVEENDG
+383 VQIKSATIEENDG
-396 ATVAPTYPEPVDLT
+396 STATPTYPEPVDLT

-420 NTDKIEITYAKLSG
+420 NTDKIDITYAKLSG
-434 VMQTSGYFLKREGA
+434 VMQSSGYFLTKDGA
-448 DHDIQLSNISEDYS
+448 SNDIQLSNIYENYADI
-462 DLAGAE
+462 AGAE
-468 FSVTGYIYGFHS
+468 MTVTGYIYGFNS
-480 KNNYYQVIPVS
+480 EKTYYQVIPVS
-491 VEVKPYLKAETPD
+491 VETQPYLKAETPD

-529 SWITDYTKS
+529 SWITAYTKS
-538 GKNDGVISITC
+538 GSKDGNVEITFN
-549 EANTGDTRTA
+549 ANTGDTRTA

-565 ADCSPV
+565 EGCTPV
-571 TVTLTQNSSDTPE
+571 SVTLTQNSSDTPE
-584 SVILAFPDENMD
+584 SVILTFPDEN
-596 KNKISSYTSDWLAKI
+596 KENNKSGNYTSKWTAKSGEYTWEI
-611 GDYSWTITAFNNNSW
+611 NSFNNNSW
-626 KDWKYIKCGSK
+626 NNNWAYIKCGSK
-637 NTATVA
+637 KAATVA
-643 SIATATPIPNKVTKV
+643 TIATATPIPNKVTKV
-658 IVNFDNISASDK
+658 IVTFDNISASDK

-693 TLENASAVEKEYV
+693 TLENASAVAKEYV

-717 LVFDMD
+717 LVFDMAQ
-723 KTSNNGTI
+723 TGSNGTI
-731 QISKVEYIRSK
+731 QISKIEYVRSK

>member
-39 SEVRLAAE
+39 SEVTLSPE

-64 IIGSDVEGIEVSP
+64 IIGSDVEGIDVSP

-117 TVSQDGALGNL
+117 TVSQDGSLGNL
-128 KSIAEVL
+128 KSIADVL

-159 MDETGYLLAYNA
+159 MDETGYLLAFNA

-227 NLDLTKCQPIK
+227 NLDLAKCQPIK

-246 SGTNGATYYNL
+246 GYYYNL
-257 AIDGTTVQGSISYPL
+257 SIDGTTVQGSISYPL
-272 ESLGLADLEGNII
+272 ESLGLADLAGHEI

-290 FAGTK
+290 FAGG
-295 NTKFRNIMAVSVKD
+295 NNAKFRNVMAVKVTDNGQSETPV
-309 EGEPKIPT
+309 
-317 STIAEV
+317 STIAEI
-323 IAADEGTRVK
+323 IAAEKGTLVK
-333 TKATVMAIHK
+333 TEATVMAIHK

-353 NIYVFT
+353 NIYVYT
-359 DAEPDVA
+359 NDEPTVA

-373 SGTIANYNGT
+373 SGTTDNHYGT
-383 VEITSVSVEENDG
+383 VQIKPVSVEENDG
-396 ATVAPTYPEPVDLT
+396 ATAAPTYPEPVDLT

-420 NTDKIEITYAKLSG
+420 NTDKIDITYAKLSG
-434 VMQTSGYFLKREGA
+434 VMQSSGYFLKRDGA
-448 DHDIQLSNISEDYS
+448 NHDIQLSNIYESYT

-468 FSVTGYIYGFHS
+468 FTVTGYIYGFNAGS
-480 KNNYYQVIPVS
+480 NYYQVIPVS
-491 VEVKPYLKAETPD
+491 VETEPYLRAEKTEVECAGSD
-504 AIAAAV
+504 TSVSFAI
-510 TSASIAVKSNVDWT
+510 KSNTSWT
-524 VTCSE
+524 VSCDDA
-529 SWITDYTKS
+529 WIIDYTKS
-538 GKNDGVISITC
+538 GNGDGSVTVSFA
-549 EANTGDTRTA
+549 ENSGAQRTA
-559 TFTISA
+559 TFTVKATGLADVVVTLEQQA
-565 ADCSPV
+565 AGTVAPVLVYTLSPV
-571 TVTLTQNSSDTPE
+571 AGKDNSYASAGADIDVDGITWSVQGNNTMVPWRIGGKKLSGEKRLVYSTAPIADNIKKVVVDHGSANSITVDNLTLTVHNSKEDAASGENPVSTVSVAFAANDSVTFNSDADWTGKYYRFTYTVTVE
-584 SVILAFPDENMD
+584 GD
-596 KNKISSYTSDWLAKI
+596 KNKFFEFK
-611 GDYSWTITAFNNNSW
+611 
-626 KDWKYIKCGSK
+626 K
-637 NTATVA
+637 
-643 SIATATPIPNKVTKV
+643 
-658 IVNFDNISASDK
+658 
-670 IKSASLIVAS
+670 
-680 DAEYATVLETVPM
+680 AEF
-693 TLENASAVEKEYV
+693 
-706 VSSPAEGAYYK
+706 YK
-717 LVFDMD
+717 
-723 KTSNNGTI
+723 
-731 QISKVEYIRSK
+731 

>member
-1 MKMKKFFYLAMSAVI
+1 MKKFFYLAMSAVI

-39 SEVRLAAE
+39 SEVTLSAE

-117 TVSQDGALGNL
+117 TITQEGAQGNL
-128 KSIAEVL
+128 KSIADVL
-135 ALSSGIEAE
+135 ALSSDVDAE

-171 AYTEPGVELNSKV
+171 AYTEPGVELKSKV
-184 KVAGTTAVYGDLPQ
+184 KVAGTTAVYGELPQ
-198 LSIASVTTLET
+198 LSLASVTTLET

-238 MTGVLSIS
+238 MTGILSIS
-246 SGTNGATYYNL
+246 GYYYNL
-257 AIDGTTVQGSISYPL
+257 SIDGTTVQGSISYPL
-272 ESLGLADLEGNII
+272 ESLGLADLAGHEI

-290 FAGTK
+290 FAGGNSSK
-295 NTKFRNIMAVSVKD
+295 YRNMMAVKVTDNGQSETPV
-309 EGEPKIPT
+309 
-317 STIAEV
+317 STIAEI
-323 IAADEGTRVK
+323 IAAETGTLVK
-333 TKATVMAIHK
+333 TEATVMAIHK

-353 NIYVFT
+353 TIYVYT
-359 DAEPDVA
+359 NDEPAVA

-373 SGTIANYNGT
+373 SGTTDNYNRT
-383 VEITSVSVEENDG
+383 VQITSASVEENDG
-396 ATVAPTYPEPVDLT
+396 STATPTYPEPVDLT

-420 NTDKIEITYAKLSG
+420 DNDKIDITYAKLSG
-434 VMQTSGYFLKREGA
+434 VMQSSGYFLKKDGA
-448 DHDIQLSNISEDYS
+448 SNDIQLSNIYENYA

-468 FSVTGYIYGFHS
+468 FTVTGYIYGFNS
-480 KNNYYQVIPVS
+480 EKTYYQVIPVS
-491 VEVKPYLKAETPD
+491 VETQPYLRAETPD
-504 AIAAAV
+504 AIAAAE
-510 TSASIAVKSNVDWT
+510 TSASIAVKSNVDWA

-571 TVTLTQNSSDTPE
+571 TVTLTQNSSDTPV
-584 SVILAFPDENMD
+584 SIILSFPDDNMD
-596 KNKISSYTSDWLAKI
+596 NNKISSYASDWLAKI

-643 SIATATPIPNKVTKV
+643 SIATVTPIPNKVTKV
-658 IVNFDNISASDK
+658 IVTFDKISASDK

-693 TLENASAVEKEYV
+693 TLENAAAVSKEYV

-723 KTSNNGTI
+723 KTSSNGTI
-731 QISKVEYIRSK
+731 QISKIDYVRSK

>member
-1 MKMKKFFYLAMSAVI
+1 MRKILFLAMSA
-16 ASAMTSCGEEEE
+16 AMAVAMVSCEGGEEI
-28 VLGPASLKAEV
+28 LGPASLKAEV
-39 SEVRLAAE
+39 SEVALAAE

-117 TVSQDGALGNL
+117 TITQEGAQGNL
-128 KSIAEVL
+128 KSIADVL

-171 AYTEPGVELNSKV
+171 AYTEPGVELKSKV
-184 KVAGTTAVYGDLPQ
+184 KVAGTTAVYGELPQ
-198 LSIASVTTLET
+198 LSLASVTTLET

-246 SGTNGATYYNL
+246 GYYYNL
-257 AIDGTTVQGSISYPL
+257 SIDGTTVQGSISYPL
-272 ESLGLADLEGNII
+272 ESLGLADLAGHEI

-290 FAGTK
+290 FAGGNSSK
-295 NTKFRNIMAVSVKD
+295 YRNMMAVKVTDNGQSETPV
-309 EGEPKIPT
+309 
-317 STIAEV
+317 STIAEI
-323 IAADEGTRVK
+323 IAAETGTLVK
-333 TKATVMAIHK
+333 TEATVMAIHK

-353 NIYVFT
+353 TIYVYT
-359 DAEPDVA
+359 NDEPAVA

-373 SGTIANYNGT
+373 SGTTDNYNRT
-383 VEITSVSVEENDG
+383 VQITSASVEENDG
-396 ATVAPTYPEPVDLT
+396 STATPTYPEPVDLT

-420 NTDKIEITYAKLSG
+420 DNDKIDITYAKLSG
-434 VMQTSGYFLKREGA
+434 VMQSSGYFLKKDGA
-448 DHDIQLSNISEDYS
+448 SNDIQLSNIYENYA

-468 FSVTGYIYGFHS
+468 FTVTGYIYGFNS
-480 KNNYYQVIPVS
+480 EKTYYQVIPVS
-491 VEVKPYLKAETPD
+491 VETQPYLRAETPD
-504 AIAAAV
+504 AIAAAE
-510 TSASIAVKSNVDWT
+510 TSASIAVKSNVDWA

-571 TVTLTQNSSDTPE
+571 TVTLTQNSSDTPV
-584 SVILAFPDENMD
+584 SIILSFPDDNMD
-596 KNKISSYTSDWLAKI
+596 NNKISSYASDWLAKI

-643 SIATATPIPNKVTKV
+643 SIATVTPIPNKVTKV
-658 IVNFDNISASDK
+658 IVTFDKISASDK

-693 TLENASAVEKEYV
+693 TLENAAAVSKEYV

-723 KTSNNGTI
+723 KTSSNGTI
-731 QISKVEYIRSK
+731 QISKIEYVRSK